1 MVQGHMLTQ
10 EPCRL
15 FAVDGN
21 ATASNPLERFQKEIA
36 PFLTAWDKNA
46 STAYSSAPQRLGEG
60 VAHSIPT
67 PTSMFLAAPTDIA
80 LRPAELSAS
89 GSSVFKAG
97 ASFAPGQRM
106 LSGDSIV
113 KTRDGQDS
121 VIVDHTQTGQ
131 DVDGVV
137 DLEMKMKVVS
147 MPPGVLDLPAP
158 PDPPADADKGAKVP
172 GFAEGW
178 LQLCSPSAKVGGADS
193 CLAPRCDAAIVHLAT
208 DLVAL
213 SMQSRAKFA
222 ERQTSQPPLASPG
235 KGGGGGKAPKVGGKA
250 GKHGRAPYK
259 GVVRSASMKA
269 SSPGKPSAVA
279 LRGKKRLPEVPFV
292 VVSSSRPR
300 PSIRTMQGLSGA
312 PAHPA
317 GGAAPVSP
325 DPAASPQWPGALQH
339 VAGVPMQSLK
349 AVQSP
354 CGNTDTD
361 TGWINPW
368 AVVSAGQAD
377 SPEMLPAPEHGAPCE
392 HQVFDLA
399 PPQPAEAVVQQP
411 VPDPN
416 QGQAGCG
423 AAQLQPSQADDT
435 SIARLLELLEADQA
449 TQGLQGDALHTF
461 FPAEPLGEQVA
472 EAGPGM
478 TVVEPSQAVD
488 VGHLMQRGF
497 DLSAQAGPVGQPM
510 QQGLAL
516 DQLMQQDFAA
526 PVDQLMQQG
535 FAESE
540 TGPVDQLMQQRLAV
554 LAEVAPMDQL
564 MPQGFAESET
574 GPVDQLM
581 QHGFAESD
589 QAGSLDQMM
598 TQPGSAAS
606 VQVEPVDEQGGR
618 GSIGEALHA
627 ASMVNSPVDTQGNV
641 PNFDMLFD
649 L

>member
-1 MVQGHMLTQ
+1 MVQ
-10 EPCRL
+10 EPCRP
-15 FAVDGN
+15 FEVDGN
-21 ATASNPLERFQKEIA
+21 ATASNPLERFQKEMA
-36 PFLTAWDKNA
+36 PFLMAWDKNA
-46 STAYSSAPQRLGEG
+46 STAHSSAPQQLGEG

-89 GSSVFKAG
+89 GSSVFKTG

-106 LSGDSIV
+106 PLGDSIV

-121 VIVDHTQTGQ
+121 VIVDHAQTGQ

-137 DLEMKMKVVS
+137 DLEMKVKVVS

-172 GFAEGW
+172 GLTEGW
-178 LQLCSPSAKVGGADS
+178 LQPCPPSCPPCPPSASFS
-193 CLAPRCDAAIVHLAT
+193 CLAPRCDAAIAHIAT
-208 DLVAL
+208 DVGAL
-213 SMQSRAKFA
+213 SMQLQAKFA
-222 ERQTSQPPLASPG
+222 ERQTAPPPRASPG
-235 KGGGGGKAPKVGGKA
+235 KGGGAGKAQKVGGKA

-259 GVVRSASMKA
+259 GVAHSASMKA

-279 LRGKKRLPEVPFV
+279 LRGRKGLPEVAFV

-312 PAHPA
+312 PTHPA

-339 VAGVPMQSLK
+339 VAGVPMQPLK
-349 AVQSP
+349 AVQLP
-354 CGNTDTD
+354 CYGTDTD

-377 SPEMLPAPEHGAPCE
+377 SPEMLPAQEHGAPCE
-392 HQVFDLA
+392 RQAFDMA
-399 PPQPAEAVVQQP
+399 PPQPVEAVVQQP

-423 AAQLQPSQADDT
+423 AVQLQPSQTDDT
-435 SIARLLELLEADQA
+435 SIAQLLELLEADQA
-449 TQGLQGDALHTF
+449 TQGLQGDALHKY
-461 FPAEPLGEQVA
+461 FPAEPLGEQVE
-472 EAGPGM
+472 EAGPGLM
-478 TVVEPSQAVD
+478 VVEPSQADD
-488 VGHLMQRGF
+488 VGHLMQLGF
-497 DLSAQAGPVGQPM
+497 DLSAQTGPVGQPM

-526 PVDQLMQQG
+526 SAVVGPVDQLMQQG

-540 TGPVDQLMQQRLAV
+540 TGPVDQLMQQ
-554 LAEVAPMDQL
+554 
-564 MPQGFAESET
+564 
-574 GPVDQLM
+574 
-581 QHGFAESD
+581 GFAESD

-606 VQVEPVDEQGGR
+606 VQVEPVDDQGGR
-618 GSIGEALHA
+618 GSIGEGLHA
-627 ASMVNSPVDTQGNV
+627 ASMVSSPVDTQGNV
-641 PNFDMLFD
+641 PNFDLLF
-649 L
+649 